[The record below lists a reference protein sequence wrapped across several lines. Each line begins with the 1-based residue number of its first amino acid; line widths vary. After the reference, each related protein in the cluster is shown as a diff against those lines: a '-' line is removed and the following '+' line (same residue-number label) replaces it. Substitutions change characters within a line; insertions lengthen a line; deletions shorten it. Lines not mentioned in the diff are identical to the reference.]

1 MNHDNDNKGLG
12 NPAFPFKLAA
22 IDIDDT
28 LVGPDKRIGA
38 ANRDAVR
45 RLAGAGCRV
54 VLASGRRHANML
66 PFYRELGL
74 DDFAVSCQG
83 AVARHTATGEV
94 AHEATVPMPAA
105 AEVTADGLE
114 RGLTVMYW
122 SADGI
127 FARQRTHWV
136 ERYSADCGGDPVAL
150 ADIETLAGQGAPR
163 AEKVVWGAE
172 PGVIAS
178 LAPVMRARYRDR
190 LLITV
195 TDDWFMEFTSPH
207 AHKAAGVAAV
217 AARYGVDARHVL
229 AFGDGNNDVQLLAWA
244 GLGVAMD
251 HGRPAARAAAT
262 RVAPPGSPESALSR
276 AVDDV
281 FATPPCAA
289 AQDDASP
296 MVEAA

>member
-1 MNHDNDNKGLG
+1 MNHANVLSNNG
-12 NPAFPFKLAA
+12 FPYKLAA
-22 IDIDDT
+22 VDIDET

-38 ANRDAVR
+38 ENRDAVR
-45 RLAGAGCRV
+45 RLVQAGCRV

-74 DDFAVSCQG
+74 DDFVVSCQG
-83 AVARHTATGEV
+83 AVARHSATGEV
-94 AHEATVPMPAA
+94 AHEAVVPMPAA

-136 ERYSADCGGDPVAL
+136 DRYSADCGGDPVAL

-207 AHKAAGVAAV
+207 AHKGAGVAAV
-217 AARYGVDARHVL
+217 AARYGIDARQIV

-251 HGRPAARAAAT
+251 HGRPAAKAAAG
-262 RVAPPGSPESALSR
+262 RVSPPGSPETAFAR
-276 AVDDV
+276 AVAEIFDK
-281 FATPPCAA
+281 P
-289 AQDDASP
+289 DAVAEP
-296 MVEAA
+296 VAVDEALVEAA